1 MNVFILNFKG
11 IVTYLYVLLTF
22 VGVWIWICTVISLVH
37 LWLGVWPGWSEFNL
51 TLCLQ
56 GGAVQTSPSFV
67 LQNILQL
74 NSSPT
79 KTKFTKKEKEK
90 DVEQDNCKF
99 LFIPFYCVNHIQQ
112 LKIKDSSIEFLMK
125 LRVLCKSD
133 TSVQE
138 LITRNI
144 HVHFL
149 VNHKVLSGN
158 ISQQWKLSRVATI

>member
-1 MNVFILNFKG
+1 MNLHSDLSCDLACDQDDQSLIWPAACKVVQCKRHPPLCCR
-11 IVTYLYVLLTF
+11 TF
-22 VGVWIWICTVISLVH
+22 YNWTPH
-37 LWLGVWPGWSEFNL
+37 
-51 TLCLQ
+51 Q
-56 GGAVQTSPSFV
+56 QK
-67 LQNILQL
+67 Q
-74 NSSPT
+74 SSPRKRKRRT
-79 KTKFTKKEKEK
+79 CKK
-90 DVEQDNCKF
+90 DNCKF

-158 ISQQWKLSRVATI
+158 ISRQWKLSRVATI